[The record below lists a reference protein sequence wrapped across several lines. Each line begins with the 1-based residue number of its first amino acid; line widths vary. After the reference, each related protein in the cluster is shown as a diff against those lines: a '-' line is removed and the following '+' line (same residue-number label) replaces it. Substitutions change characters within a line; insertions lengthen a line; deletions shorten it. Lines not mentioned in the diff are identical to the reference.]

1 MLKPD
6 VDRRMASLSGVLV
19 LTEHSQ
25 SLFETVLR
33 LHPRF
38 LVKSGQRMLGVSAD
52 SLYLRDDMVQD
63 FDYWT
68 GKGRRGRCRISRG
81 RSGRFSAT
89 SLESPDNA

>member
-1 MLKPD
+1 MLKSD

-19 LTEHSQ
+19 MTEHSQ

-38 LVKSGQRMLGVSAD
+38 LVKSGQRMLGVPAD

-63 FDYWT
+63 FDY
-68 GKGRRGRCRISRG
+68 
-81 RSGRFSAT
+81 
-89 SLESPDNA
+89 